1 MAILRF
7 RALEKCINR
16 TPVVV
21 VPPSGKVSDYYAV
34 NVFDKEKMHKYLS
47 KEVFKQVM
55 EATTTGQRIDRK
67 VAELV
72 AAAMKNWAVSMGA
85 THYTHWFQPLTGTTA
100 EKHDSFFELSDEGRA
115 IEAFSSSALVQQEPD
130 ASSFPSGGIRNT
142 FEARGYTAWDP
153 SSPAFIMDSPSG
165 KTLCIP
171 TIFVSYTGE
180 TLDYKAPLLKALH
193 ALNQAAV
200 PVCQFFDK
208 NVTNVW
214 STLGIEQEYF
224 LVDID
229 IYNARPD
236 LEMTGRT
243 LFGAE
248 AAKGQQLEDHYF
260 GSIPDRVNSFM
271 VDFEVESLK
280 LGIPLK
286 TRHNEVAPSQ
296 FECAPVFEDI
306 NLAVDHNQLLMDLMD
321 KVARRHNFKVLLHEK
336 PYAGI
341 NGSGKHNNWSMTTNT
356 GKNLL
361 SPGNSPKSNL
371 WFLTF
376 FINTIKAVHEH
387 ADLLRASIATA
398 SNDHR
403 LGANEAPP
411 AIMSI
416 FLGRQLS
423 SVLDEIEKSVNE
435 KKMTPEQKTALKLNI
450 GKIPEILLDNT
461 DRNRTSPFAFTG
473 NKFEFRAVGSSA
485 NSAHPMTILNT
496 IVADQLKKFH
506 AEVEAIAKKGIKT
519 DEAVLKVLRKY
530 IVDTKAIRFEGNGYG
545 EEWKKEAKKRGLS
558 NVTTTPPALDAFV
571 TKKSMDLFERNG
583 IFSHRENEA
592 RHEIMLETYI
602 KKIQIESRVMGHLA
616 SNHIIP
622 AAIKYQHLLVQNVE
636 GMKDIGLPKDTYT
649 TQLELIREISAHLT
663 IIKKNV
669 DEMVEARKKANAI
682 ENVRSRAI
690 AYCDKVKAY
699 FDTIRYHVDK
709 LELIVDD
716 ECWPLPKIRE
726 MVTIR

>member
-1 MAILRF
+1 
-7 RALEKCINR
+7 
-16 TPVVV
+16 
-21 VPPSGKVSDYYAV
+21 
-34 NVFDKEKMHKYLS
+34 
-47 KEVFKQVM
+47 
-55 EATTTGQRIDRK
+55 
-67 VAELV
+67 
-72 AAAMKNWAVSMGA
+72 
-85 THYTHWFQPLTGTTA
+85 
-100 EKHDSFFELSDEGRA
+100 
-115 IEAFSSSALVQQEPD
+115 
-130 ASSFPSGGIRNT
+130 
-142 FEARGYTAWDP
+142 
-153 SSPAFIMDSPSG
+153 
-165 KTLCIP
+165 
-171 TIFVSYTGE
+171 
-180 TLDYKAPLLKALH
+180 
-193 ALNQAAV
+193 
-200 PVCQFFDK
+200 
-208 NVTNVW
+208 
-214 STLGIEQEYF
+214 
-224 LVDID
+224 
-229 IYNARPD
+229 
-236 LEMTGRT
+236 
-243 LFGAE
+243 
-248 AAKGQQLEDHYF
+248 
-260 GSIPDRVNSFM
+260 
-271 VDFEVESLK
+271 
-280 LGIPLK
+280 
-286 TRHNEVAPSQ
+286 
-296 FECAPVFEDI
+296 
-306 NLAVDHNQLLMDLMD
+306 
-321 KVARRHNFKVLLHEK
+321 
-336 PYAGI
+336 
-341 NGSGKHNNWSMTTNT
+341 
-356 GKNLL
+356 
-361 SPGNSPKSNL
+361 
-371 WFLTF
+371 
-376 FINTIKAVHEH
+376 
-387 ADLLRASIATA
+387 
-398 SNDHR
+398 
-403 LGANEAPP
+403 
-411 AIMSI
+411 
-416 FLGRQLS
+416 
-423 SVLDEIEKSVNE
+423 
-435 KKMTPEQKTALKLNI
+435 
-450 GKIPEILLDNT
+450 
-461 DRNRTSPFAFTG
+461 
-473 NKFEFRAVGSSA
+473 
-485 NSAHPMTILNT
+485 MTILNT